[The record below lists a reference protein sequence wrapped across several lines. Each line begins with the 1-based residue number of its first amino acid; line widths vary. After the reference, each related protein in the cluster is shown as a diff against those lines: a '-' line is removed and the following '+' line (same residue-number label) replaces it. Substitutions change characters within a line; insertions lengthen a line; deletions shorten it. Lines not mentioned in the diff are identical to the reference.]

1 MEKIKVEFCT
11 GTACHLMGA
20 HELKEYLTTLP
31 LDMKSSIEISGSTC
45 LGQCGKGPNVKV
57 NGVIHSNM
65 TIEKLEEIIQDIL
78 RQENKKS

>member
-20 HELKEYLTTLP
+20 HELKQYLMSLP
-31 LDMKSSIEISGSTC
+31 MDVKSSIDVSGSTC
-45 LGQCGKGPNVKV
+45 LGQCGNGPNVKI
-57 NGVIHSNM
+57 NDVIYSNM
-65 TIEKLEEIIQDIL
+65 TINDLEGIIQDIL